1 LHLHKQLTFLSHFFA
16 FAFGILLHYSLQMSH
31 WEEEGEVRIMRK
43 LLWAER
49 QKIRR
54 SNIVWIAVFATIMVA
69 VIVFL
74 GGQDVS
80 NGSREIDNAGWYMTV
95 AQPWATFFVLPAVI
109 ALLGS
114 YMICREEQ
122 EDTIKSLRLIPINET
137 KLTAA
142 KMIITFVFSVLLYL
156 LLFAIA
162 FLAEAVLHFSDLSAG
177 MVLGFLKAYFLDGL
191 GVFIAISPV
200 IALVSHMKK
209 GYWLALVFTVIYSFA
224 GLFASMSNFLKAFY
238 PITAV
243 FTISG
248 YYDASASQVILS
260 CISLLFSGGLAVAIL
275 ISLSKTAEKT
285 K

>member
-1 LHLHKQLTFLSHFFA
+1 
-16 FAFGILLHYSLQMSH
+16 
-31 WEEEGEVRIMRK
+31 MRK

-54 SNIVWIAVFATIMVA
+54 SNIVWITVFATVMVA

-74 GGQDVS
+74 GGQDEYD
-80 NGSREIDNAGWYMTV
+80 GSRNIDNAGWYMTM

-122 EDTIKSLRLIPINET
+122 EDTIKSLRLIPVNEAN
-137 KLTAA
+137 LTAA
-142 KMIITFVFSVLLYL
+142 KMIVTFAFSILLYL
-156 LLFAIA
+156 LLFAIT
-162 FLAEAVLHFSDLSAG
+162 FLVEAILHFSDLSVE

-191 GVFIAISPV
+191 GIFLAISPI
-200 IALVSHMKK
+200 IAFVSRMKK
-209 GYWLALVFTVIYSFA
+209 GYWLALLFAEIYSFA
-224 GLFASMSNFLKAFY
+224 GLFMSMSNFLKAFY

-248 YYDASASQVILS
+248 YYDASTSQVLLS
-260 CISLLFSGGLAVAIL
+260 CISLLLCGCLSAFILKGLKH
-275 ISLSKTAEKT
+275 SKNN
-285 K
+285 